1 MRSITVRVGDAEANH
16 INEQAIKSGL
26 TKTEIIRQAIWRD
39 AAVAEIRDQTRAAVQ
54 KEFDLLFAKLAVE
67 FSGEVEKLSIEVETM
82 RQELRQ
88 EFSSATASM
97 REEVLKSVQE
107 TRDANKENLKIIGQ
121 ALLDE
126 ISKRK

>member
-67 FSGEVEKLSIEVETM
+67 FSGEVEKLS
-82 RQELRQ
+82 
-88 EFSSATASM
+88 M